1 MSQDNP
7 WKKSWWSL
15 NRFEINLAISSK
27 PLPRPSLRSSW
38 IPGRVSMVLTHLR
51 QQSQY
56 DRWSQERVTTYSM
69 LNTRSL
75 VNRVRYQKN
84 VGWWVGFGYPLSTG
98 YSQHVQR
105 GRQALHCLIGR
116 HGHMVTHSVWPK
128 AAASINAVQPSLST
142 WYSFDW
148 KCNISVH
155 FCLFNIAHCIDG
167 VDSGMPANPGHG
179 PRVISSTC
187 YVQSGEPVVILYH
200 L

>member
-15 NRFEINLAISSK
+15 NWFEINLAISSK

-56 DRWSQERVTTYSM
+56 DRCGQERVTTYSM

-75 VNRVRYQKN
+75 VNRVNYKKMLDGGLDLGTCWALCTVN
-84 VGWWVGFGYPLSTG
+84 MFNEDNKLSIVLLVDRV
-98 YSQHVQR
+98 S
-105 GRQALHCLIGR
+105 
-116 HGHMVTHSVWPK
+116 GHMVTHSVWPK

-142 WYSFDW
+142 LYSLD
-148 KCNISVH
+148 
-155 FCLFNIAHCIDG
+155 
-167 VDSGMPANPGHG
+167 
-179 PRVISSTC
+179 
-187 YVQSGEPVVILYH
+187 
-200 L
+200 